1 MGTWN
6 ASITGNDTAQDLLD
20 EYKAAFF
27 YYDVPTAVSKID
39 QYVRTM
45 FDESDEEE
53 WCDYFYSLAEFMWK
67 KGILT
72 DEIKKRAIEMV
83 DSDFGME
90 EWIAAG
96 TSEEKKRR
104 NVLAKFR
111 NMITSPQC
119 APKKIKL
126 DLHMEDIFED
136 GEYVA
141 FRLQTKGKTYVTS
154 EESAKRLSE
163 EEFLSYDG
171 RYVVVQKIRSKVTY
185 VSSIVPEVC
194 DRWAVFRMFDGT
206 YDSPDEIDIHQL
218 KEISF
223 NRCPCFSTAGSMFY
237 FKKRNY
243 KIIGKGPVP
252 EEVPEKS
259 VTILSFG
266 ISHASYDP
274 DSNLIDNLYP
284 FEIEILPFQ
293 WDPEIVDGM
302 IREHTQ
308 RENGYGYGLKKD
320 KYEKYREKMKKLIP
334 ERQAEFRDL
343 LEKGAKVCAIRHKV
357 LMGVGIKAPGRKP
370 ILYMRSK
377 DPSYE
382 KELSRYM
389 KRLSRDE

>member
-6 ASITGNDTAQDLLD
+6 ASINGNDTAQDLMD

-27 YYDVPTAVSKID
+27 YYDVPTAILKID

-53 WCDYFYSLAEFMWK
+53 WCAYMYSLAEFMWK

-72 DEIKKRAIEMV
+72 DDIRNRILEMV
-83 DSDFGME
+83 DSDFGMA

-96 TSEEKKRR
+96 SSEEKKRR
-104 NVLAKFR
+104 KVLEKFKET
-111 NMITSPQC
+111 ITSPQC

-141 FRLQTKGKTYVTS
+141 FQLQTKGKKYVTS
-154 EESAKRLSE
+154 DETAKKITE

-171 RYVVVQKIRSKVTY
+171 KYVVVQKIRSNISY
-185 VSSIVPEVC
+185 RSSIVPEVC
-194 DRWAVFRMFDGT
+194 DRWAVFRIFDGVF
-206 YDSPDEIDIHQL
+206 DLPEEIDIHRL

-223 NRCPCFSTAGSMFY
+223 NGCPSFSTDSSMFY

-243 KIIGKGPVP
+243 RIIGKGPVQ
-252 EEVPEKS
+252 EAVPEKAFAG
-259 VTILSFG
+259 LYFG
-266 ISHASYDP
+266 ISHATYDP
-274 DSNLIDNLYP
+274 DSELIDNLYP
-284 FEIEILPFQ
+284 FETEILPFE
-293 WDPEIVDGM
+293 WSPDVADGI

-308 RENGYGYGLKKD
+308 RENGYGYGLDNKQR
-320 KYEKYREKMKKLIP
+320 EKYREKMKKLIP
-334 ERQAEFRDL
+334 ERQAEFREL
-343 LEKGAKVCAIRHKV
+343 LEKGAEVYAIRHKV
-357 LMGVGIKAPGRKP
+357 LMGIAIKAPGKKL

-377 DPSYE
+377 DPSNE
-382 KELSRYM
+382 KELLRYM
-389 KRLSRDE
+389 KQL

>member
-1 MGTWN
+1 MGTWS

-27 YYDVPTAVSKID
+27 YYDVPVAVQKID

-45 FDESDEEE
+45 FDERDEEE
-53 WCDYFYSLAEFMWK
+53 WCAYLYSLAEFMWK

-72 DEIKKRAIEMV
+72 DDIRDRVIEML
-83 DSDFGME
+83 DSNFGMT

-96 TSEEKKRR
+96 SSEEKKRR
-104 NVLAKFR
+104 KVLEKFR
-111 NMITSPQC
+111 ETITSPQC

-141 FRLQTKGKTYVTS
+141 FRLQTKGKKYVTS
-154 EESAKRLSE
+154 DETAKKLTE
-163 EEFLSYDG
+163 DEFLSYDG
-171 RYVVVQKIRSKVTY
+171 KYVVVQKIRSNIFY

-194 DRWAVFRMFDGT
+194 DRWAVFRMFDGV
-206 YDSPDEIDIHQL
+206 YDSPEEIDINQL

-223 NRCPCFSTAGSMFY
+223 NGCSTFSTDSSMFY

-243 KIIGKGPVP
+243 QTIGKGPVP
-252 EEVPEKS
+252 NAVPDKT
-259 VTILSFG
+259 VTGLYFG

-274 DSNLIDNLYP
+274 DSNIIDNLYP
-284 FEIEILPFQ
+284 FETEIIPFE
-293 WDPEIVDGM
+293 WNPEIIDGI
-302 IREHTQ
+302 IREHTL

-343 LEKGAKVCAIRHKV
+343 LKKGAKVYAIRHKV
-357 LMGVGIKAPGRKP
+357 LMGVAIIAPGRKP

-382 KELSRYM
+382 KALSRYV
-389 KRLSRDE
+389 KQLGG

>member
-6 ASITGNDTAQDLLD
+6 ASLNGNDTAQDLLD

-27 YYDVPTAVSKID
+27 YYDVPMALQKID

-45 FDESDEEE
+45 FDERDEEE
-53 WCDYFYSLAEFMWK
+53 WCAYMYSLAEFMWK

-72 DEIKKRAIEMV
+72 DDIRNRVIDMV
-83 DSDFGME
+83 DSDFGMT

-96 TSEEKKRR
+96 SSEEKKRR
-104 NVLAKFR
+104 KVLEKFR
-111 NMITSPQC
+111 EMITSPQC

-126 DLHMEDIFED
+126 NLHMEDIFED

-141 FRLQTKGKTYVTS
+141 FQLQTKGKTYVTQDIT
-154 EESAKRLSE
+154 AKHLSN
-163 EEFLSYDG
+163 EEFQSYDG
-171 RYVVVQKIRSKVTY
+171 KYVVVQKIKSKISY

-194 DRWAVFRMFDGT
+194 DRWAVFRMFDGI
-206 YDSPDEIDIHQL
+206 YDSTEGIDIRKL
-218 KEISF
+218 NEISF
-223 NRCPCFSTAGSMFY
+223 NSCPCFYTDSSMFY

-243 KIIGKGPVP
+243 QIIGKGPVP
-252 EEVPEKS
+252 AIVPDNP
-259 VTILSFG
+259 VTGLYFG

-274 DSNLIDNLYP
+274 DSDIIANLYP
-284 FEIEILPFQ
+284 FETEIMPFE
-293 WDPEIVDGM
+293 WEPDIIDGI

-308 RENGYGYGLKKD
+308 RENGYGYGLKKE

-343 LEKGAKVCAIRHKV
+343 LEKGAKVYAIRHKV
-357 LMGVGIKAPGRKP
+357 LMGIAIKATGRKA

-382 KELSRYM
+382 KELLRYM
-389 KRLSRDE
+389 KQL